1 MSNDYFKF
9 QQFTVRQGACAMK
22 VGTDGVLLG
31 AWAAGG
37 RQILDIGTGTG
48 LIALMM
54 AQRFPD
60 ARVTGIDIDDVACRQ
75 AMENVSDSPFS
86 ERIEIEHVGALDFMR
101 EKGGEALVEGHGQ
114 TAFFDSIVSNP
125 PYFNHSLKNPDMAR
139 RTARHTDTLT
149 YADLFKAV
157 SRLLTDDGV
166 FSSIIPFDCLA
177 DFQDEARLAGLFQTR
192 ICAVRTTPQKAPRR
206 YLLAFAKH
214 PVRELERTEA
224 VLEGE
229 NHRRS
234 EWYEDLTSGFY
245 LKPSQG

>member
-1 MSNDYFKF
+1 M
-9 QQFTVRQGACAMK
+9 
-22 VGTDGVLLG
+22 
-31 AWAAGG
+31 AAGG

-101 EKGGEALVEGHGQ
+101 EKGGGVLVEGHGK

-125 PYFNHSLKNPDMAR
+125 PNHSSLVPDMAR

-149 YADLFKAV
+149 YADLFKTV
-157 SRLLTDDGV
+157 SRLVDGRRV
-166 FSSIIPFDCLA
+166 FLNHTFRLSC
-177 DFQDEARLAGLFQTR
+177 DFQTKRGLAGLFQAR

-206 YLLAFAKH
+206 YLLAFSKH
-214 PVRELERTEA
+214 PVLELERTEA

-234 EWYEDLTSGFY
+234 EWYENLTSGFY